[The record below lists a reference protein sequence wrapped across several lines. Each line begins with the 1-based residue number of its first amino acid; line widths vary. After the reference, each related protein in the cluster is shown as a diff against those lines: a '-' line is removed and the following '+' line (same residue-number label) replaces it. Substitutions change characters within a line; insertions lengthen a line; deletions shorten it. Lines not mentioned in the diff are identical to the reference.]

1 MATKQ
6 STEIAAG
13 INARAVHAGIN
24 VAKGTYNAGG
34 ATLSASD
41 TIQMVKVPHGAII
54 LDWVLAGTCP
64 LSSVLQLQVGDDGDD
79 DRFGEASISAT
90 AALVRMSGAGAATNG
105 LGYQYSVSADAD
117 QRWDTIDLTVA
128 AAGTATTTCSL
139 VLMVTYYMAPA

>member
-13 INARAVHAGIN
+13 IQARAVHAGVN
-24 VAKGTYNAGG
+24 TVKGSYTANG

-41 TIQMVKVPHGAII
+41 TIQMVKVPHGAVI
-54 LDWVLAGTCP
+54 LDWMLAGTCP

-90 AALVRMSGAGAATNG
+90 AALVRMSGANAATNG
-105 LGYQYSVSADAD
+105 VGYKYSLSDDAD

>member
-6 STEIAAG
+6 STEV
-13 INARAVHAGIN
+13 ARGDQAKMNHAGVN
-24 VAKGTYNAGG
+24 AVMGHYNANG

-41 TIQMVKVPHGAII
+41 EIQMVKIPHGAII
-54 LDWVLAGTCP
+54 LDVVVGGTCP
-64 LSSVLQLQVGDDGDD
+64 LSSVLQLQVGDGGDD

-90 AALVRMSGAGAATNG
+90 AALVRPIGSATG
-105 LGYQYSVSADAD
+105 LGYTYSMSDDAD

-139 VLMVTYYMAPA
+139 VMWVTYYMKPV